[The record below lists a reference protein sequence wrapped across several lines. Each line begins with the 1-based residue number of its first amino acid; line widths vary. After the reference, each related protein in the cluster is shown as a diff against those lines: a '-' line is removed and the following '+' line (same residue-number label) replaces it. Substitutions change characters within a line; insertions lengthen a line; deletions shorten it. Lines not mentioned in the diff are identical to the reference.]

1 MKRDMELIRKMV
13 LAVEEGPNGY
23 APDDLRIEGHT
34 AEQLGYH
41 AHLLIQDGFATGPIT
56 THINGSGPSAQITAL
71 TWRGHDLA
79 DAVRDEARWRK
90 AMGMIQE
97 KGGAATLDIIKDVLL
112 RLARGSLGI

>member
-23 APDDLRIEGHT
+23 APDDLRIEGYT

-41 AHLLIQDGFATGPIT
+41 AHLLVEDSLATGPIT

-71 TWRGHDLA
+71 TWSGHDFA
-79 DAVRDEARWRK
+79 DVVRDETRWRK
-90 AMGMIQE
+90 AMGIVQE
-97 KGGAATLDIIKDVLL
+97 KGGAVTLDIIKDVLL
-112 RLARGSLGI
+112 RLARASLGV

>member
-71 TWRGHDLA
+71 TWSGHDLA
-79 DAVRDEARWRK
+79 DAVRDASHRPTRVHGVGRRK
-90 AMGMIQE
+90 AAQYSVQPC
-97 KGGAATLDIIKDVLL
+97 TV
-112 RLARGSLGI
+112 